1 MNRRVKHP
9 LARAR
14 ETPVPVSP
22 KPRAAPR
29 SLPAQGDRTLERA
42 AGNRAIVGGVQVQK
56 KPAAGTIQLKE
67 ETELKPGFN
76 MIGET
81 HTDYPN
87 KNARRY
93 EASQIKSVLGN
104 DTEYLTENLLKVNPK
119 DQDYADPV
127 HLRVEQV
134 IAFVKDTYDK
144 AIPVLRYAKTLDIGE
159 ALKKGKQTKEGA
171 TAIAE
176 QLVKRMVKGA
186 KKDEIVE
193 AVKSENYSLETLE
206 KLGQYDTWKAYDPGE
221 PYTDEIFEILQEIDE
236 ERYRREDELDDKSS
250 SEDDQPEPVDALGV
264 FKHGALGVMNLF
276 NEYKGRLPITFKL
289 YFHLKDTGHYIDGD
303 GHFAFATS
311 RIPAVLNAW
320 EKIESL
326 AAILKEIIYTET
338 HDHLLPQ
345 AIDASLRILPALN
358 KALNAGISEGTKG
371 RDIIQAKE
379 ARSLAMHEAAEKIH
393 DKKIAWKVGNL
404 HILDIRQLENDNV
417 IKTDYSYIEKNTFKS
432 KYLNEQDLK
441 TYEGGDD
448 DLGEAYTRADK
459 GRKQIEDSATKRLQ
473 DILTW
478 EYKFSSIN
486 FSTLRHLDLP
496 NLITNQTRVIVE
508 AVEKGA
514 LPKLETLTIHKAS
527 MTPDLRGRLLSRGVE
542 VVLTQ

>member
-22 KPRAAPR
+22 KPRAASR

-42 AGNRAIVGGVQVQK
+42 AGNRAIVGGVHVQK

-104 DTEYLTENLLKVNPK
+104 DTEYLTEGLLKVNEK
-119 DQDYADPV
+119 DKDYADPV

-134 IAFVKDTYDK
+134 IAFVKNTYDK
-144 AIPVLRYAKTLDIGE
+144 AVPVLQYAKTLDIGQ
-159 ALKKGKQTKEGA
+159 ALKKGKETKEGA
-171 TAIAE
+171 AGIAK
-176 QLVKRMVKGA
+176 QLVKKMVDEGA
-186 KKDEIVE
+186 ENDEIVKD
-193 AVKSENYSLETLE
+193 VKSANYSLDTLETLG
-206 KLGQYDTWKAYDPGE
+206 KYGTWEAYDPGG
-221 PYTDEIFEILQEIDE
+221 PYTDRIFAIAAEIDE
-236 ERYRREDELDDKSS
+236 ERYRREDELEEKSEQDEQS
-250 SEDDQPEPVDALGV
+250 KPVDALGV
-264 FKHGALGVMNLF
+264 FRWGALEVMNLF

-303 GHFAFATS
+303 GHFSFAIGK
-311 RIPAVLNAW
+311 IPAVLKAW
-320 EKIESL
+320 EELESL
-326 AAILKEIIYTET
+326 APDLKKLIQTEGN
-338 HDHLLPQ
+338 DHLLPQ
-345 AIDASLRILPALN
+345 LIADSLRILPALN
-358 KALNAGISEGTKG
+358 RALDAGISEGTKG
-371 RDIIQAKE
+371 RDIVQAKE
-379 ARSLAMHEAAEKIH
+379 ARSLAMHEAAEKAK
-393 DKKIAWKVGNL
+393 DQKIAWKVGNL
-404 HILDIRQLENDNV
+404 HILDIRKLEEEKV
-417 IKTDYSYIEKNTFKS
+417 IETGYSYIEKSTFKS

-441 TYEGGDD
+441 TYKGGNE
-448 DLGEAYTRADK
+448 DLGEAYVKAEK
-459 GRKQIEDSATKRLQ
+459 GRKQIEESVTERLKN
-473 DILTW
+473 ILTF
-478 EYKFSSIN
+478 EYNFSSIN